1 MERHMERHAEGRET
15 RGRRGP
21 WGPPFGG
28 HWRGHR
34 RHGGRARRGDVRAAI
49 LALLAERPMHGYEV
63 IRELSERTGGM
74 WEPSPGSIY
83 PTLQLLE
90 DEGLVSVEESEGRKQ
105 YSLTEQG
112 RAESAQRASSPA
124 PWEEFTSGAD
134 PAALDLRRGVFQF
147 LGAVKQV
154 AESGTPE
161 QIEQVRAM
169 VADAR
174 KRVYSILA
182 EGE

>member
-1 MERHMERHAEGRET
+1 MQHTKEDWEA

-28 HWRGHR
+28 HWRDHR

-105 YSLTEQG
+105 YRLTDQG
-112 RAESAQRASSPA
+112 KAEAAQRSSSAA
-124 PWEEFTSGAD
+124 PWEQYTSGAD
-134 PAALDLRRGVFQF
+134 PATVDLRRGVFQL

-154 AESGTPE
+154 AETGTPE
-161 QIEQVRAM
+161 QVEKAQAIL
-169 VADAR
+169 ADAR

>member
-1 MERHMERHAEGRET
+1 MQHTKEDWET

-21 WGPPFGG
+21 WGPPLSG

-74 WEPSPGSIY
+74 WEASPGSIY

-105 YSLTEQG
+105 YSLTDQG
-112 RAESAQRASSPA
+112 TAEAAQRSSSAA
-124 PWEEFTSGAD
+124 PWEEYTSGAD
-134 PAALDLRRGVFQF
+134 PATVDLRRGVFQL

-154 AESGTPE
+154 AETGTPE
-161 QIEQVRAM
+161 QVEKAQAVL
-169 VADAR
+169 ADAR